1 MKVFSSNDIINLIT
15 IYNNYKN
22 INSSSID
29 SIDNMTSNFGK
40 LFPNNNILS
49 LFLFLNLSIFNDK
62 HMTDISHNIIDKM
75 IQYSTDQNNDILI
88 ELNVLLNNY
97 NKEYNQFISDYYNNY
112 VKFMIQFYYELII
125 LNKIIY
131 NDYLLSSISN
141 IINQLTDNIYK
152 SLLQYINNSEIKN
165 LLNSYILQKAINNNF
180 SEITEI
186 INSPLFIIIYESIKC
201 DIPKSIREL
210 ISLTNKL
217 YNTHLKNN
225 ILLNDIIDIDNKE
238 YINNHTL
245 LFVFIYK
252 ICTAYEDIIQKY
264 INLCH
269 KNYLY
274 KYILDILFD
283 PAIFQVYK
291 KSDHDIVIFLLSI
304 LYIMYQYLFS
314 DSDIL

>member
-1 MKVFSSNDIINLIT
+1 MKVFSPNDIINLIT

-29 SIDNMTSNFGK
+29 SIDNMTSNFDK

-49 LFLFLNLSIFNDK
+49 LFLFLNLSIFNDT
-62 HMTDISHNIIDKM
+62 HMTDISHNIINKM

-186 INSPLFIIIYESIKC
+186 IDSPLFRIIYEAIKC
-201 DIPKSIREL
+201 DISKSIREL

-217 YNTHLKNN
+217 YNTHFKKN
-225 ILLNDIIDIDNKE
+225 ISFNDIIDIDNKE

-264 INLCH
+264 INLSH